1 MFLPKAEKSLPQLC
15 QSISSD
21 HSIGAFD
28 GGSVFPAIAS
38 LGRMHGRAHAE
49 LGLPLTRFRSG
60 TVVLLNSEIKLTG
73 ATWA

>member
-1 MFLPKAEKSLPQLC
+1 MYLPKAEKSLPQLC

-21 HSIGAFD
+21 RSIGAFD

-38 LGRMHGRAHAE
+38 LGRM
-49 LGLPLTRFRSG
+49 LPLTRFRSG